1 MDNRKVPD
9 KELMEGFSVLV
20 NNLFPIKSKYVFQ
33 LETLTDDN
41 TMYDN
46 DLFARISVFY
56 KDGEHY
62 GFTKFYRRKVI
73 ESALLILLGMFS
85 PDKDEKLTDAQKV
98 TEEALMEWLAGCSLS
113 FKQRRMLGEGRALF
127 TDEGTPYVL
136 AFINAMAESVQNI
149 MGDDYA

>member
-9 KELMEGFSVLV
+9 KELMEGFSVLA

-33 LETLTDDN
+33 LETLTDAD

-56 KDGEHY
+56 KDGDHY
-62 GFTKFYRRKVI
+62 GFTKFYRRKTL
-73 ESALLILLGMFS
+73 ESALLILLGLFS
-85 PDKDEKLTDAQKV
+85 PDKDVKLTDAQKE
-98 TEEALMEWLAGCSLS
+98 TEGALMEWLAEASLS
-113 FKQRRMLGEGRALF
+113 FKQRRMFGEGRALF

-136 AFINAMAESVQNI
+136 AFIDAMAESVQNV
-149 MGDDYA
+149 MGEEYA